1 MNLFTI
7 IDMAASGFGDR
18 QAIGQ
23 SGRGP
28 TFAELRRQAAVG
40 GAHLRRQGTPTVF
53 VGQSGPA
60 FASAFFACNWA
71 DVPFV
76 PLNYRLTTSQL
87 QRLVERTA
95 GAAVITE
102 PRYGDDLAKAG
113 RPLLTTDEWLSL
125 TEGPEPEDGPVDDPQ
140 RPALHLFTSGT
151 TSEPKAALLEHRH
164 LAAYILGSVEF
175 GGAEEDE
182 AALVSV
188 PPYHI
193 AGVANLLSNVF
204 SGRRIVYLP
213 TFDPAVWLE
222 TVRTEGVTQAMVVPT
237 MLARIV
243 EELGDVPSASVP
255 SLRSISYGGAHM
267 PTPVLERALQ
277 LFPDTGFVNAYGLT
291 ETSSSIAVLGPEDH
305 RQALEDDDPAARER
319 LGSVGR
325 VLPGIEVQ
333 VRDED
338 GTVLAVGD
346 HGEIWVR
353 GEQVSGRYAGTES
366 PCDEEGWF
374 PTRDAGRL
382 DDEGYLFVRGR
393 VDDTIIRGGENI
405 APAEIESALLHHPAI
420 VDVAV
425 VGLPDEE
432 WGQRIAAAVV
442 FRDGEALPPEEI
454 AAWSRSQL
462 RSSKAAEVVVVFDTL
477 PRTDTGKLLRR
488 QVLADLLEQTT

>member
-7 IDMAASGFGDR
+7 LDMAASGFGDR
-18 QAIGQ
+18 QALGLR
-23 SGRGP
+23 GRGP

-40 GAHLRRQGTPTVF
+40 GSHLYRQGSPTVF

-76 PLNYRLTTSQL
+76 PLNYRLAPAQL
-87 QRLVERTA
+87 DRLVERTGDA
-95 GAAVITE
+95 TVIAE
-102 PRYGDDLAKAG
+102 PGYANDLARG
-113 RPLLTTDEWLSL
+113 DRTLLTTDEWLSL
-125 TEGPEPEDGPVDDPQ
+125 TEGPEPDGGPVDDPQ

-151 TSEPKAALLEHRH
+151 TAEPKAALLEHRH

-175 GGAEEDE
+175 GAADEDE

-193 AGVANLLSNVF
+193 AGIANLLSNVF

-213 TFDPAVWLE
+213 TFEPSEWLG
-222 TVRTEGVTQAMVVPT
+222 TARDEGVTQAMVVPT

-255 SLRSISYGGAHM
+255 SLRSISYGGAPM
-267 PTPVLERALQ
+267 PTPVLVRALR
-277 LFPDTGFVNAYGLT
+277 LFPDAGFVNAYGLT

-305 RQALEDDDPAARER
+305 RQALEEDDPAAKER

-333 VRDED
+333 VRAED
-338 GTVLAVGD
+338 GTVLEVGD
-346 HGEIWVR
+346 HGEISGR

-366 PCDEEGWF
+366 PCDDEGWF
-374 PTRDAGRL
+374 PTRDAGRI
-382 DDEGYLFVRGR
+382 DAEGYLFVQGR

-442 FRDGEALPPEEI
+442 LRDGTSLPPEEI
-454 AAWSRSQL
+454 TAWSRSQL
-462 RSSKAAEVVVVFDTL
+462 RSSKAAEVVVVFETL